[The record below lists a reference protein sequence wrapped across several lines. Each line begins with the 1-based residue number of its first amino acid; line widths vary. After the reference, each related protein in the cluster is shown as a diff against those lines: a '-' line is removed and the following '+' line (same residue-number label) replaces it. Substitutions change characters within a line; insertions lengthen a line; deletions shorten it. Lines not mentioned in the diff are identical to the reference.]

1 MNLSNIKAVFF
12 DAADTLFFIKEGL
25 GNTYAEPAKKY
36 GINPD
41 PQDLKKAF
49 SKHFP
54 TAPPLA
60 FGNVSDEE
68 RKSLEKKWWYEVVR
82 KVYTDVGMFD
92 DFDDYF
98 NDLFEVFRKAAW
110 QIFPETKNVLNKIK
124 SLGFTIIIVS
134 NFDSRVYDVCENLSI
149 IDHFDDFIISSEAGY
164 AKPDIE
170 IYNIALSRNNLNP
183 HQCVF
188 IGDNY
193 LNDYAAPTSIGM
205 QALLLNRDNE
215 NNKHSVEKI
224 SNLNELVTILQNNGR
239 LS

>member
-12 DAADTLFFIKEGL
+12 DAADTLFFIKKGL
-25 GNTYAEPAKKY
+25 GNTYAETAKKY

-82 KVYTDVGMFD
+82 KVYGDIGMFD

-98 NDLFEVFRKAAW
+98 NDLFELFRKAAW
-110 QIFPETKNVLNKIK
+110 QIFPETKNVLNEIK
-124 SLGFTIIIVS
+124 SLGFTLIIVS
-134 NFDSRVYDVCENLSI
+134 NFDSRVYDVCENLRI
-149 IDHFDDFIISSEAGY
+149 INHFDDFIISSEAGY

-183 HQCVF
+183 QQCVF

-193 LNDYAAPTSIGM
+193 LNDYVAPTKIGM
-205 QALLLNRDNE
+205 KALLLNRENE
-215 NNKHSVEKI
+215 NEQYSVNKI
-224 SNLNELVTILQNNGR
+224 SDLNELLTLLQNNGR

>member
-1 MNLSNIKAVFF
+1 MRKLKP
-12 DAADTLFFIKEGL
+12 
-25 GNTYAEPAKKY
+25 AEPAKKY

-60 FGNVSDEE
+60 FSNVSDEE
-68 RKSLEKKWWYEVVR
+68 RKSLEKQWWYEVVR
-82 KVYTDVGMFD
+82 KVYADVGMFD

-110 QIFPETKNVLNKIK
+110 QIFPETKNILNEIK
-124 SLGFTIIIVS
+124 SLGFAIIIVS
-134 NFDSRVYDVCENLSI
+134 NFDSRVYDVCESLSI
-149 IDHFDDFIISSEAGY
+149 IDHFDDFIISSEVGY

-183 HQCVF
+183 QQCVF

-193 LNDYAAPTSIGM
+193 LNDYAAPKSIGM

-215 NNKHSVEKI
+215 NNKHSVQKI
-224 SNLNELVTILQNNGR
+224 SNLNELVTILQHNGR

>member
-1 MNLSNIKAVFF
+1 MENINIKAVFF
-12 DAADTLFFIKEGL
+12 DAADTLFFIKKGL
-25 GNTYAEPAKKY
+25 GNTYAETAKKY

-41 PQDLKKAF
+41 QQDLKKAF

-68 RKSLEKKWWYEVVR
+68 RKSLEKEWWYEVVR
-82 KVYTDVGMFD
+82 KVYADVGMFD

-110 QIFPETKNVLNKIK
+110 QIFPETKNILNEIK
-124 SLGFTIIIVS
+124 SLGFAIIIVS
-134 NFDSRVYDVCENLSI
+134 NFDSRVYDVCESLSI
-149 IDHFDDFIISSEAGY
+149 IDHFDDFIISSEVGY

-183 HQCVF
+183 QQCVF

-193 LNDYAAPTSIGM
+193 LNDYAAPKSIGM

-215 NNKHSVEKI
+215 NNKHSVQKI
-224 SNLNELVTILQNNGR
+224 SNLNELVTLLQHNGR
-239 LS
+239 LL

>member
-12 DAADTLFFIKEGL
+12 DAADTLFFIKKGL
-25 GNTYAEPAKKY
+25 GNTYAETAKKY

-60 FGNVSDEE
+60 FANVSDKQ
-68 RKSLEKKWWYEVVR
+68 RKSLEKHWWYDIVR
-82 KVYTDVGMFD
+82 KVYGDIGMFD

-98 NDLFEVFRKAAW
+98 NDLFELFRKAAW
-110 QIFPETKNVLNKIK
+110 QIFPETKNVLNEIK
-124 SLGFTIIIVS
+124 SLGFTLIIVS
-134 NFDSRVYDVCENLSI
+134 NFDSRVYDVCENLRI
-149 IDHFDDFIISSEAGY
+149 INHFDDFIISSEAGY

-183 HQCVF
+183 QQCVF

-193 LNDYAAPTSIGM
+193 LNDYVAPTKIGM
-205 QALLLNRDNE
+205 KALLLNRENE
-215 NNKHSVEKI
+215 NEQYSVNKI
-224 SNLNELVTILQNNGR
+224 SDLNELLTLLQNNGR

>member
-12 DAADTLFFIKEGL
+12 DAADTLFYIKEGL
-25 GNTYAEPAKKY
+25 GKTYAAPARKY
-36 GINPD
+36 GVDPD

-49 SKHFP
+49 SKHFS

-60 FGNVSDEE
+60 FADVSDNE
-68 RKSLEKKWWYEVVR
+68 RKVLEKKWWYEVVR
-82 KVYTDVGMFD
+82 KVYGDIGMFD

-98 NDLFEVFRKAAW
+98 NDLFEIFRTSAW
-110 QIFPETKNVLNKIK
+110 QIYPETKNVLNEIK
-124 SLGFTIIIVS
+124 SLGFTIIIIS
-134 NFDSRVYDVCENLSI
+134 NFDSRVYDVCKSLSI

-183 HQCVF
+183 QQCVF

-193 LNDYAAPTSIGM
+193 LNDYVAPTNIGM

-224 SNLNELVTILQNNGR
+224 SNLNELVTILQHNGR

>member
-12 DAADTLFFIKEGL
+12 DAANTLFFIKGGL
-25 GNTYAEPAKKY
+25 GNTYAASAKKY

-41 PQDLKKAF
+41 PRDLKKAF

-60 FGNVSDEE
+60 FSNVSDEE
-68 RKSLEKKWWYEVVR
+68 RKSLEKQWWYEVVR
-82 KVYTDVGMFD
+82 KVYADIGIFD

-110 QIFPETKNVLNKIK
+110 QIFPETKNILNEIK
-124 SLGFTIIIVS
+124 SLGFAIIIVS
-134 NFDSRVYDVCENLSI
+134 NFDSRVYDVCESLSI
-149 IDHFDDFIISSEAGY
+149 IDHFDDFVISSEAGY

-183 HQCVF
+183 QQCVF

-193 LNDYAAPTSIGM
+193 LNDYVAPRKIGM
-205 QALLLNRDNE
+205 KALLLNRENE
-215 NNKHSVEKI
+215 NEQYSVNKI
-224 SNLNELVTILQNNGR
+224 SDLNELLTLLQNNGR